1 MQTHLATLL
10 SVSLLGR
17 LVIMNC
23 VDSVANGAISRD
35 LAGEFIR
42 EWAKRCADVTNPAE
56 IFGKLRILRE
66 TDPRFRASTGR
77 AIPAFRN
84 SVFTVIEYARLF
96 NQLHADTLLFEIS
109 ELHSLAMDFSNCC
122 DEGSR
127 QELEKDILAAQ
138 DKYSEDG
145 FVDIR
150 FIERQTIKVAGNKL
164 IWFSSA
170 MPGIPLTDTFSHHQ
184 TADHGAADIA
194 RDSFGLVHLGF
205 NYEDGRRNFPL
216 MVALKID
223 AREFFEKAAVSAIP
237 WRPTVIDAEQHT
249 RFRAAFGDLRRKA
262 GVWGRAIH
270 LEQLSDRAGLLGA
283 EEAVVPDFRPQTP
296 RMTFLGYPRAP
307 RNDFPGVNDDQFV
320 ANIQRRRNRSTLLDK
335 FLEICA

>member
-35 LAGEFIR
+35 LADEFIR

-66 TDPRFRASTGR
+66 TDPRFRAATG
-77 AIPAFRN
+77 
-84 SVFTVIEYARLF
+84 
-96 NQLHADTLLFEIS
+96 
-109 ELHSLAMDFSNCC
+109 
-122 DEGSR
+122 
-127 QELEKDILAAQ
+127 
-138 DKYSEDG
+138 
-145 FVDIR
+145 
-150 FIERQTIKVAGNKL
+150 
-164 IWFSSA
+164 
-170 MPGIPLTDTFSHHQ
+170 
-184 TADHGAADIA
+184 
-194 RDSFGLVHLGF
+194 
-205 NYEDGRRNFPL
+205 
-216 MVALKID
+216 
-223 AREFFEKAAVSAIP
+223 
-237 WRPTVIDAEQHT
+237 
-249 RFRAAFGDLRRKA
+249 
-262 GVWGRAIH
+262 
-270 LEQLSDRAGLLGA
+270 RAGLLGA

-320 ANIQRRRNRSTLLDK
+320 ANIQRRRNSSTLLNK